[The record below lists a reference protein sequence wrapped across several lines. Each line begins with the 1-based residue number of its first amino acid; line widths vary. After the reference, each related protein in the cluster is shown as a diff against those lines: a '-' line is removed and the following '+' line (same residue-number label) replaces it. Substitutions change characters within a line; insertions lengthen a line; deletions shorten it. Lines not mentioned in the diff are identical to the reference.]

1 MYEVSQSDC
10 GQQERSSRLS
20 ERLRGSAR
28 WVAAEGSWRVGRTVL
43 TVLTILTAGRVLRLK
58 MAPGRHFDN
67 FDPRGPQAGNF
78 DPRGRLSF
86 IQLTYTGLL

>member
-1 MYEVSQSDC
+1 MRAQIATTAPESHPGQVRRHSGSYIGVHGANYMYEVSQSDC

-58 MAPGRHFDN
+58 I
-67 FDPRGPQAGNF
+67 
-78 DPRGRLSF
+78 L
-86 IQLTYTGLL
+86 